1 MRRIAFVIPRFGSGH
16 MGGAESLC
24 GELAARCAAL
34 GDTVEI
40 LTTCAQDNRTWE
52 NVYTAGTEQW
62 RNVTVRRFPVSERNL
77 DIWVPLQI
85 MISQHRPL
93 SVDEQLEWMRHSVV
107 SLDLFAWIQ
116 KHGSEYD
123 VLIFAPYLFGTTY
136 WGAQIH
142 PERSVLLPCLHDEA
156 YAYLDIMVNLFTKVR
171 GCIFNA
177 SAEQRLCQRLYGRI
191 PGGVVGMGFPELSFP
206 LRLQRLHERPYIL
219 YLGRKETGKNVHLLI
234 DLFLWYV
241 QASGNQNLDLLIVG
255 GGEYKDLHRSHH
267 PRIRDIAHVTEQEKN
282 ELCRDALVLAQPSTN
297 ESFSI
302 VMMEA
307 WRVGTPC
314 LVHGAC
320 SVTREHVENSRGGL
334 FFLDE
339 IDFYAA
345 IEALIK
351 SPELARE
358 LGERGRKYVLEEY
371 NWDAVMVRFA
381 RVYNQIIQDSNLNP
395 IIHEPVQPVR

>member
-1 MRRIAFVIPRFGSGH
+1 MRNLAFVIPRFGSGH

-52 NVYTAGTEQW
+52 NVYPSGNEQW

-77 DIWVPLQI
+77 DVWVPLQI

-93 SVDEQLEWMRHSVV
+93 SIDDQLEWMRHSVV
-107 SLDLFAWIQ
+107 SLELFAWIQ
-116 KHGSEYD
+116 RHGVGYD
-123 VLIFAPYLFGTTY
+123 ALIFAPYLFGTTY
-136 WGAQIH
+136 WGAQIY
-142 PERSVLLPCLHDEA
+142 PERSILLPCLHDEA
-156 YAYLDIMVNLFTKVR
+156 YAYLEIMVNLFSKVR

-177 SAEQRLCQRLYGRI
+177 AAEQRLCHRLYGRI

-206 LRLQRLHERPYIL
+206 LRPQRIHEKPYIL

-234 DLFLWYV
+234 DLFLWYI
-241 QASGNQNLDLLIVG
+241 QASGNPDLDLLIVG
-255 GGEYKDLHRSHH
+255 GGDYNDLHRPHN

-307 WRVGTPC
+307 WRVGTPS

-320 SVTREHVENSRGGL
+320 AVTREHVETSKGGL

-345 IEALIK
+345 IEALLK
-351 SPELARE
+351 SPDLGVK
-358 LGERGRKYVLEEY
+358 LGERGRVYVYEAY
-371 NWDAVMVRFA
+371 NWDAVMTRFGH
-381 RVYNQIIQDSNLNP
+381 VYEEITGSIMKLSIKSLFG
-395 IIHEPVQPVR
+395 